1 MFDERDKKDIID
13 LPWGL
18 DFIDTLRPVQFTWD
32 RRVLSPEDENHHRNG
47 QKRAG
52 FLAQDFQRA
61 MPNDENEIL
70 DLVYDV
76 RPERIEAKYGNLIP
90 MLTQAIKD
98 LKAQNEAL
106 MARVEALENK
116 N

>member
-1 MFDERDKKDIID
+1 MSILNSGNVVD

-18 DFIDTLRPVQFTWD
+18 DFVDALRPVQFTWD
-32 RRVLSPEDENHHRNG
+32 RRVLTPEDENHPRNG

-61 MPNDENEIL
+61 MPNGENDIL

-106 MARVEALENK
+106 MARVSALENK

>member
-1 MFDERDKKDIID
+1 
-13 LPWGL
+13 
-18 DFIDTLRPVQFTWD
+18 
-32 RRVLSPEDENHHRNG
+32 
-47 QKRAG
+47 
-52 FLAQDFQRA
+52 
-61 MPNDENEIL
+61 MPNGENEIL
-70 DLVYDV
+70 DLVYEV
-76 RPERIEAKYGNLIP
+76 SEERMEAKYGALLP

>member
-1 MFDERDKKDIID
+1 MNEGD
-13 LPWGL
+13 
-18 DFIDTLRPVQFTWD
+18 
-32 RRVLSPEDENHHRNG
+32 
-47 QKRAG
+47 
-52 FLAQDFQRA
+52 
-61 MPNDENEIL
+61 NEIL
-70 DLVYDV
+70 NLYMNLIL
-76 RPERIEAKYGNLIP
+76 IELRLYGSLIP